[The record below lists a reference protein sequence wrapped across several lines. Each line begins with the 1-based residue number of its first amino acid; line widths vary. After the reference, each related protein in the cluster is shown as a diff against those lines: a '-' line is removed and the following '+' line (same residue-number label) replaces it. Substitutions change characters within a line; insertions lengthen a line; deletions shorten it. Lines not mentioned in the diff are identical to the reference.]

1 MFIKKLRTG
10 FTGQHKIAVNKKGT
24 IVGNMYPQFLIPQ
37 FIKSLATLPAA
48 GINTPKLCY
57 IKKSVCYR
65 QKENLRLAIQIV
77 VSAYVTY

>member
-10 FTGQHKIAVNKKGT
+10 FTGQHKIAVNEKEE
-24 IVGNMYPQFLIPQ
+24 IVGNMYPQFLIAE

-57 IKKSVCYR
+57 IKTSIWYR
-65 QKENLRLAIQIV
+65 ERENLRLAFQIV
-77 VSAYVTY
+77 VIAYVT